1 MGAPTRSVGSSV
13 GVLRD
18 FIPHIDTERLLE
30 AMEYARKSYGDEHF
44 PVLSNVTC
52 FDHAMQSTEFL
63 AEFCRDEDAI
73 VASILQHTLRM
84 PDASLTEI
92 QRRFGRPVREMVSRI
107 HLLSHLYTADWRK
120 SAADMKTM
128 LVSVSDDAR
137 VLLIALAIACTFMQH
152 LEEIQ
157 AGYRLRLSRQ
167 SLEIFAPVAAR
178 LGIYALKYRL
188 ERYAFPVC
196 YPTDAERIVD
206 RLKGLHDEHGA
217 FLIRTASAIQDFLR
231 KEGIETEVMAR
242 EKQPYSIFRKMHV
255 KSLSAIEKIS
265 DLFAIRVIVP
275 SLQDCYQALGLLHRL
290 GTPLS
295 HRFKDY
301 ISFPKPNG
309 YQSLHTSLLSLPHAP
324 KDVMIEVQLRT
335 RDMHNE
341 AEYGI
346 AAHWLY
352 KEMRDGASLPSP
364 QRFRLS
370 GLFLKEGRKGDH
382 QAKGEHGS
390 EEISIA
396 DHMYVL
402 TPHGDFIELP
412 DGSTPLDFAF
422 MIHTDIGLR
431 FKGARV
437 NGRIVPIGHPLE
449 NGDVVEIL
457 THKEPRP
464 AFQWMEQLVT
474 SSARS
479 KLKAYFF
486 AHNRTQFLQ
495 KGRDMV
501 NAELKARG
509 LHGLDNDLTMLA
521 TFDGDAL
528 GVRER
533 EDLLV
538 KVGMGSVRT
547 SSILR
552 HTSSGSIPV
561 KIQKKK
567 SAVAAPGVRRRPEQ
581 LVAVV
586 GQKLDMPYRF
596 AKCCSPA
603 VASPR
608 PEKIVGVVTRA
619 GVLSVHRKDCH
630 MVRGANPERTVKM
643 EWVGG

>member
-1 MGAPTRSVGSSV
+1 LIRIRDVRSGN
-13 GVLRD
+13 LQILD
-18 FIPHIDTERLLE
+18 ERLHIRRQAL
-30 AMEYARKSYGDEHF
+30 
-44 PVLSNVTC
+44 
-52 FDHAMQSTEFL
+52 QSTEFL

-73 VASILQHTLRM
+73 IASILQHSLRM
-84 PDASLTEI
+84 PDGSLADI
-92 QRRFGRPVREMVSRI
+92 QRRFGRPVRHMVSRI
-107 HLLSHLYTADWRK
+107 HLLSHLQTADWRK
-120 SAADMKTM
+120 SVEDMKTM
-128 LVSVSDDAR
+128 FVSVSDDAR
-137 VLLIALAIACTFMQH
+137 VLLIGLSIACTFMQH
-152 LEEIQ
+152 QEDIQ
-157 AGYRLRLSRQ
+157 SPYRLRLSRQ
-167 SLEIFAPVAAR
+167 SLEIYAPVAAR

-188 ERYAFPVC
+188 ERYAFPEC
-196 YPTDAERIVD
+196 YPTDAERIVE
-206 RLKGLHDEHGA
+206 RLEALREEHGG
-217 FLIRTASAIQDFLR
+217 FLLRTATAMQEFLR

-242 EKQPYSIFRKMHV
+242 EKQPYSIFRKMQV
-255 KSLSAIEKIS
+255 KGFSAIEKIS
-265 DLFAIRVIVP
+265 DLFAVRVIVP
-275 SLQDCYQALGLLHRL
+275 SVPDCYQALGLLHRL

-309 YQSLHTSLLSLPHAP
+309 YQSLHTSLLSLPHVP
-324 KDVMIEVQLRT
+324 DDIMVEVQLRT
-335 RDMHNE
+335 REMHDE

-346 AAHWLY
+346 AAHWFY
-352 KEMRDGASLPSP
+352 KEKGDAVSVPLPE
-364 QRFRLS
+364 RFRLTGS
-370 GLFLKEGRKGDH
+370 LLKEGKTKES
-382 QAKGEHGS
+382 QLKGEGQT

-396 DHMYVL
+396 DHIYVL
-402 TPHGDFIELP
+402 TPRGDFVELP

-422 MIHTDIGLR
+422 MIHTDVGLR

-437 NGRIVPIGHPLE
+437 NGHIVPIGYTLE
-449 NGDVVEIL
+449 NGDVVDIL

-509 LHGLDNDLTMLA
+509 LHGLDNDLAMLSK
-521 TFDGDAL
+521 FDGAAL
-528 GVRER
+528 GVRDR

-552 HTSSGSIPV
+552 HASLTALPA

-567 SAVAAPGVRRRPEQ
+567 TPAQPGIRKKPEQ

-586 GQKLDMPYRF
+586 GQKLDLPYRF
-596 AKCCSPA
+596 AKCCSPD
-603 VASPR
+603 VTSPR
-608 PEKIVGVVTRA
+608 PEKIVGIVTRA
-619 GVLSVHRKDCH
+619 GALNVHRENCRMTKG
-630 MVRGANPERTVKM
+630 VNPERKVRMK
-643 EWVGG
+643 WVG

>member
-1 MGAPTRSVGSSV
+1 MAVLTRSVGSSV
-13 GVLRD
+13 VVLKD
-18 FIPHIDTERLLE
+18 FIPNIDTKRLLQ
-30 AMEYARKSYGDEHF
+30 ALEYAHELYGDRQF
-44 PVLSNVTC
+44 PVLAGVSS
-52 FDHAMQSTEFL
+52 FDHALRSTEFL

-73 VASILQHTLRM
+73 IASILQHALRM
-84 PDASLTEI
+84 PDGSLAEI
-92 QRRFGRPVREMVSRI
+92 QRRFGRSVRDMVSRI

-120 SAADMKTM
+120 SVEDMKTM

-137 VLLIALAIACTFMQH
+137 VILIALSIACTFMQH
-152 LEEIQ
+152 QEDIL
-157 AGYRLRLSRQ
+157 AAYRLRLSRQ

-188 ERYAFPVC
+188 ERYAFPEC
-196 YPTDAERIVD
+196 YPTDAERIGD
-206 RLKGLHDEHGA
+206 QLKRIHEEHGG
-217 FLIRTASAIQDFLR
+217 FLSVTAGALQDFLR
-231 KEGIETEVMAR
+231 KEGIEVEVMAR

-255 KSLSAIEKIS
+255 KGVSAIEKIS
-265 DLFAIRVIVP
+265 DLFAVRVIVP
-275 SLQDCYQALGLLHRL
+275 SIQDCYQTLGLLHRL

-324 KDVMIEVQLRT
+324 GDVMVEVQIRT

-352 KEMRDGASLPSP
+352 KEKGDGASVRVP
-364 QRFRLS
+364 QRFRLP
-370 GLFLKEGRKGDH
+370 GAFLKEGNTKDGLNKGKHD
-382 QAKGEHGS
+382 AD
-390 EEISIA
+390 EISIA
-396 DHMYVL
+396 DHIYVL
-402 TPHGDFIELP
+402 TPRGDFVELP
-412 DGSTPLDFAF
+412 DGSSPLDFAF
-422 MIHTDIGLR
+422 MIHTDVGLR

-437 NGRIVPIGHPLE
+437 NGRIVSIGHPLE
-449 NGDVVEIL
+449 NGDVVEVI

-464 AFQWMEQLVT
+464 AFQWMQQLVT
-474 SSARS
+474 SSAKS

-509 LHGLDNDLTMLA
+509 LHGLDNDLTMLS
-521 TFDGDAL
+521 TFDGAVL
-528 GVRER
+528 GVHER

-552 HTSSGSIPV
+552 HTSLTALPA

-567 SAVAAPGVRRRPEQ
+567 TSAVSGIRKKPEQ
-581 LVAVV
+581 MVAVV
-586 GQKLDMPYRF
+586 GQKLDLPYRF
-596 AKCCSPA
+596 AKCCSPDS
-603 VASPR
+603 ASPR
-608 PEKIVGVVTRA
+608 PEKIVGIVTRA
-619 GVLSVHRKDCH
+619 GILNVHRENCRMTKS
-630 MVRGANPERTVKM
+630 VNPERKVRMK
-643 EWVGG
+643 WVG

>member
-1 MGAPTRSVGSSV
+1 MSVTARSVGSSV
-13 GVLRD
+13 VVLKD
-18 FIPHIDTERLLE
+18 FIPHIDVERLRE
-30 AMEYARKSYGDEHF
+30 AFDYARELYGDRNF
-44 PVLSNVTC
+44 PVLHNVSC

-73 VASILQHTLRM
+73 IASILQDVLRS
-84 PDASLTEI
+84 PNGSLADI
-92 QRRFGRPVREMVSRI
+92 QRRFGRPVRDMVSRI

-120 SAADMKTM
+120 SVEEMKTM

-137 VLLIALAIACTFMQH
+137 VLLIALSVACTFMQH
-152 LEEIQ
+152 QDDILPN
-157 AGYRLRLSRQ
+157 YRLRLSRQ

-188 ERYAFPVC
+188 ERFAFPEC
-196 YPTDAERIVD
+196 YPTDAERIVE
-206 RLKGLHDEHGA
+206 RLKIFHEEHGA
-217 FLIRTASAIQDFLR
+217 FLLRTAASIQEFLY

-255 KSLSAIEKIS
+255 KGVSAIEKIS
-265 DLFAIRVIVP
+265 DLFAIRAIVP
-275 SLQDCYQALGLLHRL
+275 SLPDCYQALGLLHRL

-335 RDMHNE
+335 REMHNE

-352 KEMRDGASLPSP
+352 KEKRDGVPLVSP
-364 QRFRLS
+364 QRFRLPGS
-370 GLFLKEGRKGDH
+370 FRKEGGAGDRPVKG
-382 QAKGEHGS
+382 KRET

-396 DHMYVL
+396 DHIYVL
-402 TPHGDFIELP
+402 TPRGDFIELP

-422 MIHTDIGLR
+422 MIHTDVGLR
-431 FKGARV
+431 FKSARV
-437 NGRIVPIGHPLE
+437 NGHIVSIGHPLE
-449 NGDVVEIL
+449 NGDVVEVL

-486 AHNRTQFLQ
+486 AHNRTEFLQ
-495 KGRDMV
+495 KGRDMI

-509 LHGLDNDLTMLA
+509 LHGLDNDLMMLA
-521 TFDGDAL
+521 KFDGEAL

-552 HTSSGSIPV
+552 HTSSAAIPA

-567 SAVAAPGVRRRPEQ
+567 APTSSKTRKRPEQ

-586 GQKLDMPYRF
+586 GQKLDLPYRF
-596 AKCCSPA
+596 AKCCSPLS
-603 VASPR
+603 ASPR

-619 GVLSVHRKDCH
+619 GVLSVHRDGCG
-630 MVRGANPERTVKM
+630 MARDVNPQRKVTM
-643 EWVGG
+643 EWVG